1 MNRNIVLS
9 MVGVIVCS
17 CLSPKCAFSQTDQ
30 TKKPAKKVWTNDD
43 LVRPS
48 LTTQNPES
56 QASER
61 TLASNDASLK
71 VHYVRSKDPNWYA
84 KQLSVLRKQIDEIDR
99 QLKGTAETVK
109 RARGGSV
116 GIDLDKPR
124 EAATTDALVE
134 ILRKRRPELVAK
146 EDDLESQAAKND
158 IAPGEL
164 RREAPEDDPSTS
176 SATEVKVKSSDI
188 KEAER
193 TLNDQKEH
201 LKRAKNELDLVS
213 RRLDLDQ
220 REVYSN
226 PNYPSDQSGAGKLN
240 AIKQEIVQKRAE
252 IGLVDQDIA
261 ESEDHIEDLRRS
273 HAAEKDGVQEG
284 EDNAAAVAA
293 KEDKGEEYWRKRF
306 AEARYKLR
314 MAEEER
320 DILQRELGVL
330 SVQYD
335 PNPAKALFEGATNKK
350 INEHRKAIED
360 KKAEIA
366 TLRQELSD
374 LEDDLR
380 RAGGH
385 PGWARE

>member
-1 MNRNIVLS
+1 

-71 VHYVRSKDPNWYA
+71 MHYVRSKDPNWYA

-134 ILRKRRPELVAK
+134 ILRKRRAELVAT

-240 AIKQEIVQKRAE
+240 AIKKEIVQKRAE

-306 AEARYKLR
+306 AEACYKLR

-335 PNPAKALFEGATNKK
+335 PNPAKALFEGATNRK